1 MENEIINFYSSL
13 RQIFGVCNSCEE
25 IFRLSD
31 CKIFQKT
38 KTELDWKESL
48 DKEISRL
55 DNLEEKLLEK
65 IEEAKI
71 LARESGRKEA
81 DKLIKKIDVI
91 FSPNKLNPNDAKVVF
106 HPVDFLVFNGMNSN
120 KGDSSIKNLVFLD
133 KDKKR
138 GENVT
143 VQKSIEKVI
152 DSENYEWLTL
162 RVEENGKIIEE

>member
-1 MENEIINFYSSL
+1 MEKEIINFYTSL
-13 RQIFGVCNSCEE
+13 RQIFGVCNSCDE

-31 CKIFQKT
+31 CKIFQKS
-38 KTELDWKESL
+38 KTDSDWKESI
-48 DKEISRL
+48 DKEITQL
-55 DNLEEKLLEK
+55 DKLEEKLLEK

-81 DKLIKKIDVI
+81 DKLIKKIDKI

-106 HPVDFLVFNGMNSN
+106 HPVDFIVFNGMNSN
-120 KGDSSIKNLVFLD
+120 KGDSTIKNLVLLD
-133 KDKKR
+133 KDGKR
-138 GENVT
+138 GENASI
-143 VQKSIEKVI
+143 QKSIQKAI

>member
-1 MENEIINFYSSL
+1 MEKEIINFYSSL
-13 RQIFGVCNSCEE
+13 RQIFGVCPSCEE

-31 CKIFQKT
+31 CKIFQKS
-38 KTELDWKESL
+38 KTDADWKESL
-48 DKEISRL
+48 DKEITL
-55 DNLEEKLLEK
+55 LENMEEKLLEK

-81 DKLIKKIDVI
+81 DRLIKKIDTI

-106 HPVDFLVFNGMNSN
+106 HPVDFLVFNGMNST
-120 KGDSSIKNLVFLD
+120 KGDSVVKNLVFLD
-133 KDKKR
+133 KDGKK
-138 GENVT
+138 GENAI
-143 VQKSIEKVI
+143 VQKSIQKAV